1 MVRAG
6 VSDHGRTCGA
16 ARAAGIGPWPK
27 PGVNAQAFMSTVVE
41 LAVLAGGAE
50 DATAAC
56 SMAAPDDAGEELLA
70 GEEAGL
76 AAAAVWSLAPA
87 GAGVA
92 GPLLVGA
99 ALDC

>member
-1 MVRAG
+1 
-6 VSDHGRTCGA
+6 
-16 ARAAGIGPWPK
+16 
-27 PGVNAQAFMSTVVE
+27 MSTALE

-56 SMAAPDDAGEELLA
+56 AIAAPDDAGAELVE
-70 GEEAGL
+70 GEAAGL

-92 GPLLVGA
+92 GPLLVAA
-99 ALDC
+99 ALDCWPAGDPG

>member
-1 MVRAG
+1 MTETSV
-6 VSDHGRTCGA
+6 
-16 ARAAGIGPWPK
+16 K
-27 PGVNAQAFMSTVVE
+27 AQALMSTAVE

-56 SMAAPDDAGEELLA
+56 SMTAPDDAGAELVE

-92 GPLLVGA
+92 GPLLVAA